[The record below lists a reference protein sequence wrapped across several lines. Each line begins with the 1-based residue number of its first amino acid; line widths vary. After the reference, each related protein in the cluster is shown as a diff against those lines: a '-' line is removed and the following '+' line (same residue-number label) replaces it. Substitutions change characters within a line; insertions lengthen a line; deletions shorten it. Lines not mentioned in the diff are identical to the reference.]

1 MKPAVVTERLTPF
14 GLVVTVPD
22 GTPFGALDPADVHAW
37 TTENRVLVLRGV
49 APPEKRDLPAAARS
63 LGPLLAFSFGSVNE
77 LRPEPDAK
85 NYLYTSRAVPLHW
98 DGAFLGEV
106 PRYLFFHCVAAPEV
120 AGGETVF
127 VDTTRVW
134 AGADEATRDV
144 WRQLRFVYETDRLAH
159 YGGRF
164 EARVVAQHPF
174 THETVLRFAEPVDD
188 LNPVTV
194 TAQGLSPLESARM
207 ITELRRALGA
217 NDAVLAHAWRTGDI
231 VVADNHALLHGR
243 RAFAGGEKRHIRRVN
258 VAGGE
263 RSWKTELR
271 DALRIRRPEFMVA
284 ELPILLI
291 PALLVAG
298 RGSSSPFAV
307 ALFAELALLFF
318 LLFHF
323 GDMINCLA
331 DRDLDAVYKTRL
343 SEAVH
348 GLGVT
353 NVRWQLGLTTVA
365 ALGLGA
371 HLAWVTGR
379 AAVLAL
385 VVSGLL
391 LGAQYSVG
399 PLRLKGRGVWQ
410 VVGLCAVIF
419 FGPMAL
425 VAAALGAHVSWELAA
440 LVVSYG
446 VMQQGLIVVNTAEDL
461 PEDTEYGIRTTAV
474 ALGLRGAM
482 VLAREMVGLG
492 GLAVLALFGWMA
504 LRSGRSVV
512 LVLGPLAC
520 AWAWVTWELAAAARA
535 VRALPV
541 AKAIERIRPRA
552 RRMPLWITATAWTS
566 LWAAAWLGASWSTP

>member
-1 MKPAVVTERLTPF
+1 VKLQVVTEPLTPF
-14 GLVVTVPD
+14 GLVVTVPA
-22 GTPFGALDPADVHAW
+22 GTPWSALDPADVHAW
-37 TTENRVLVLRGV
+37 TEANRVLVVRGV

-77 LRPEPDAK
+77 LRPEPGAK
-85 NYLYTSRAVPLHW
+85 NYLYTNREVPLHW
-98 DGAFLGEV
+98 DGAFLGEI
-106 PRYLFFHCVAAPEV
+106 PRYLFFHCVAAPDV
-120 AGGETVF
+120 RGGETVF

-144 WRQLRFVYETDRLAH
+144 WRQLRFVYETDKLVH
-159 YGGRF
+159 YGGHF
-164 EARVVAQHPF
+164 ASRVVAQHPY

-194 TAQGLSPLESARM
+194 TAQGLSPLETARM
-207 ITELRRALGA
+207 ITELRHALGA
-217 NDAVLAHAWRTGDI
+217 SDAVLLHAWRAGDI

-243 RAFAGGEKRHIRRVN
+243 RAFAGGETRHLRRVN

-263 RSWKTELR
+263 RSWKTDVR

-284 ELPILLI
+284 EIPILLI

-298 RGSSSPFAV
+298 RGSSASFPA
-307 ALFAELALLFF
+307 ALFAELTLLFF

-343 SEAVH
+343 SEAIH

-353 NVRWQLGLTTVA
+353 NVRWQLAATVTV

-371 HLAWVTGR
+371 HVAWLTGR
-379 AAVLAL
+379 ASVLAL
-385 VVSGLL
+385 VVGGLL

-399 PLRLKGRGVWQ
+399 PLRLKGRGVGQ
-410 VVGLCAVIF
+410 VGALWAVIF

-425 VAAALGAHVSWELAA
+425 VATALGASVSWELGVLIAC
-440 LVVSYG
+440 YG
-446 VMQQGLIVVNTAEDL
+446 AMQQGIIVVNTAEDL
-461 PEDTEYGIRTTAV
+461 PEDMEYGIRTTVV
-474 ALGLRGAM
+474 ALGLRGAIG
-482 VLAREMVGLG
+482 LARQMVGLG
-492 GLAVLALFGWMA
+492 GLAVLGLFGLLA
-504 LRSGRSVV
+504 LRSGRNVAFTV
-512 LVLGPLAC
+512 GPLAC
-520 AWAWVTWELAAAARA
+520 AWAWVTWEIATCARV
-535 VRALPV
+535 VRGLPLP
-541 AKAIERIRPRA
+541 KAIERLRPRA

-566 LWAAAWLGASWSTP
+566 LWAAAWLGASWSAP